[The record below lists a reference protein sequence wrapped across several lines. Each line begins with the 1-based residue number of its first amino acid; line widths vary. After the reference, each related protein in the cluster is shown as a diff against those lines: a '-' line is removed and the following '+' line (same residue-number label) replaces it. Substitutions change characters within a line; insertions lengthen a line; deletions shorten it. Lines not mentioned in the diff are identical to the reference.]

1 MGLVQ
6 YSSKFMLDVAFV
18 AKPVQELTRKSV
30 VFHWGK
36 KQQTAFEELKRPI
49 TQVDTGL
56 FKDRLQNANHY

>member
-1 MGLVQ
+1 
-6 YSSKFMLDVAFV
+6 MLDVAFV